1 MCEKRKKENEGQS
14 DMGENIGAHRKFPQY
29 LPVKQETSALC
40 HVQKSDP
47 TETNVSRASR
57 VKQDS
62 QFHTV
67 DKGDILSEWKI
78 LYRARILRSGVAVD
92 PGEQESY

>member
-1 MCEKRKKENEGQS
+1 MPRAK
-14 DMGENIGAHRKFPQY
+14 
-29 LPVKQETSALC
+29 
-40 HVQKSDP
+40 KSDP
-47 TETNVSRASR
+47 AETNVSRASR
-57 VKQDS
+57 GKTVQNSACKTGQAKQCVQNRTGKTVRAKQDS

-92 PGEQESY
+92 PGEQESC

>member
-1 MCEKRKKENEGQS
+1 MPRAK
-14 DMGENIGAHRKFPQY
+14 
-29 LPVKQETSALC
+29 
-40 HVQKSDP
+40 KSDP
-47 TETNVSRASR
+47 AESNLSRANR

-92 PGEQESY
+92 PGEQEIWCLIRFLFWF